1 MWIFLNNAFLSI
13 VAHRDKPDLLL
24 VRARAEGDIKRTFPD
39 SEIWEDPV
47 ADYRYRAEL
56 PRPEVA
62 AAIAERVSGIEYD
75 NFKGSVQ
82 EADRH
87 DAYLHVWSAMIG
99 FQEK

>member
-24 VRARAEGDIKRTFPD
+24 VRARAEGDIERTFPD
-39 SEIWEDPV
+39 AETCPV

-56 PRPEVA
+56 PRQEVA
-62 AAIAERVSGIEYD
+62 TAIAERVSGIDYD

-82 EADRH
+82 ETDRH
-87 DAYLHVWSAMIG
+87 DAYLHVWSAMFS
-99 FQEK
+99 FQ